1 MPFIFPPKFKSCFV
15 EVVSSWVSLWII
27 NRHKEMRKPSVRSMY
42 EAEWLLSCFGAT
54 RESSIIQGSLKDQN
68 GQGLVSGIQITS
80 AMLVPPRELVQI
92 LQRKK
97 EFGFYRVKAG
107 MNRHCIHWPLVN
119 PCFRPMSDFCL
130 MWCVSTS
137 SGKFFWVC
145 WANRLSLHVF
155 LALDPQCVVLRLA
168 ASVSPGNLVTNADVE
183 PHLRHTE
190 ELGVIHTHVQVWEV
204 LF

>member
-1 MPFIFPPKFKSCFV
+1 MYVRVFLILLDQPFTGTFNLKARSSLKILEIFLLWFSVRNYTSEDLCLMPFIFPPKFKSCFV

-97 EFGFYRVKAG
+97 E
-107 MNRHCIHWPLVN
+107 L
-119 PCFRPMSDFCL
+119 DF
-130 MWCVSTS
+130 T
-137 SGKFFWVC
+137 G
-145 WANRLSLHVF
+145 
-155 LALDPQCVVLRLA
+155 
-168 ASVSPGNLVTNADVE
+168 
-183 PHLRHTE
+183 
-190 ELGVIHTHVQVWEV
+190 
-204 LF
+204 